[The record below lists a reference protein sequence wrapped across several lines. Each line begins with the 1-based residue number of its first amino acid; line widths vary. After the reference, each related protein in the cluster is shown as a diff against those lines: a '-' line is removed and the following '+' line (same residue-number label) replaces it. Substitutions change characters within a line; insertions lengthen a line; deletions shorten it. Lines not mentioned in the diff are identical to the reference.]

1 MIDPPNMCVL
11 IVDDMEMMCKSM
23 RGMMRVLG
31 LGKTFL
37 FAQNGLDAWNILK
50 TEPVDLAIVDWNMP
64 VMTGVEL
71 LTRIREDR
79 VLRDLPVVMVTAE
92 ANREIVAEAA
102 ESDIDAYILKPFTAR
117 SMGEKIL
124 SVIERANHPPP
135 MTLHLKNARDLEENG
150 DVAGAIEEAML
161 AMEAEPQS
169 SKPIRELG
177 YLYFK
182 KNDLGSAEKWLLK
195 AAKMNK
201 LDVFAFHYLGEL
213 YLKRNDIDNAS
224 KYFDKAMNISPRH
237 VSRGIEFGKVLVQ
250 KKMTKRAEKVFD
262 KAISLSSDPLSTY
275 EEVADFCLENGMYD
289 YAIRLMG
296 FILSTMPTRSD
307 IMFKIGVAHE
317 NQEKPREAL
326 SYFIDA
332 EKKDKDNSE
341 IKIHMAK
348 NYIQL
353 KQMIRAE
360 RILKSLIKVDP
371 ENKNAQQLLRQT
383 V

>member
-1 MIDPPNMCVL
+1 
-11 IVDDMEMMCKSM
+11 
-23 RGMMRVLG
+23 
-31 LGKTFL
+31 
-37 FAQNGLDAWNILK
+37 
-50 TEPVDLAIVDWNMP
+50 
-64 VMTGVEL
+64 
-71 LTRIREDR
+71 
-79 VLRDLPVVMVTAE
+79 
-92 ANREIVAEAA
+92 
-102 ESDIDAYILKPFTAR
+102 
-117 SMGEKIL
+117 MGDKIL
-124 SVIERANHPPP
+124 SVIEKANNPPP
-135 MTLHLKNARDLEENG
+135 MSLHLKKARDLEEKG
-150 DVAGAIEEAML
+150 DVAGAIKEAML
-161 AMEAEPQS
+161 AMDADPQS

-182 KNDLGSAEKWLLK
+182 KKDLNNAEKWLLK

-250 KKMTKRAEKVFD
+250 KKMTKKAVRVFD
-262 KAISLSSDPLSTY
+262 KAISLSSEPLSTY

-289 YAIRLMG
+289 YAIKLMG
-296 FILSTMPTRSD
+296 FILSTMPARSD

-317 NQEKPREAL
+317 NQGNPREAL
-326 SYFIDA
+326 SYFINA
-332 EKKDKDNSE
+332 GKKDKDNSE

-348 NYIQL
+348 NYILL

-360 RILKSLIKVDP
+360 QILRSVLKVDP
-371 ENKNAQQLLRQT
+371 ENEKAQQLLRQT